1 MNRRVMNDNV
11 LEIQNENGEKII
23 SLLEEMNDG
32 TMLIQVFGEIKN
44 EVSHDFEDEIMA
56 AFSVCENI
64 KIDLSKVTYIS
75 SLAMKALL
83 SVQQIIDD
91 IPGSDMVIS
100 GLSKEVEIL
109 FEESG
114 FMDILNIEK
123 Q

>member
-91 IPGSDMVIS
+91 IPGSAMVIS